1 MDPVLSMT
9 KLKQAQLKHRMLGKE
24 MTEVD
29 YQHWRKVDNVEC
41 LLKILVALPKS
52 SPQNINKLNK

>member
-1 MDPVLSMT
+1 
-9 KLKQAQLKHRMLGKE
+9 